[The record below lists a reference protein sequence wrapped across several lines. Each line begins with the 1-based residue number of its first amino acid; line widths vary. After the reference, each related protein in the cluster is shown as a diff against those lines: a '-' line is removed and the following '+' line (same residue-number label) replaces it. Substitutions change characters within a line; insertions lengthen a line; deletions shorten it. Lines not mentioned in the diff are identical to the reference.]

1 MRISDWSS
9 DVCSS
14 DLSHT
19 FRAWDPDVLALL
31 PPHLREEFQITCLR
45 KTCIDNELLQT
56 MNITINEKGTYTGF
70 RRLLAELHAEE
81 FARRGSQFLHHLAW
95 NSLQRPR
102 RIEAMLRPVVDI
114 PKVPWFDNQCSRLG
128 YGD

>member
-70 RRLLAELHAEE
+70 RRLLAELHAEV
-81 FARRGSQFLHHLAW
+81 FDRRGRSDE
-95 NSLQRPR
+95 R
-102 RIEAMLRPVVDI
+102 RVGKECVSTCR
-114 PKVPWFDNQCSRLG
+114 SRWSP
-128 YGD
+128 DH